1 MPRIAVLAMQGDFA
15 EHIEALKKLGSDAI
29 EARTPADIDSADGII
44 IPGGESTT
52 MTRLMKEYGLWESVR
67 QAHSK
72 GKAIW
77 GTCAGMIIA
86 SRSIVGQDKP
96 QETLGILDID
106 TQRNAYGRQLDS
118 FEENIQSSALKG
130 GPFHAVF
137 IRAPIIKRVGSK
149 VEVMARSAD
158 GSPIAV
164 QDGNVLAT
172 SFHPELTNDTRFH
185 AYFLTLLNKNK
196 IVRS

>member
-15 EHIEALKKLGSDAI
+15 EHIRALKQLGADAV
-29 EARTPADIDSADGII
+29 EARSPADIDSADGVV

-52 MTRLMKEYGLWESVR
+52 ITKLMKEYGLWDSVK
-67 QAHSK
+67 QAHAK

-77 GTCAGMIIA
+77 GTCAGMIIS
-86 SRSIVGQDKP
+86 SRNIVGQDKP
-96 QETLGILDID
+96 QETLGLIDID

-118 FEENIQSSALKG
+118 FEENIHSPAIKG

-137 IRAPIIKRVGSK
+137 IRAPILKRMGSK
-149 VEVMARSAD
+149 VEVVAKSAD

-164 QDGNVLAT
+164 REGNVLAT
-172 SFHPELTNDTRFH
+172 SFHPELTDDTRFH
-185 AYFLTLLNKNK
+185 AYFLSLINFT
-196 IVRS
+196 

>member
-15 EHIEALKKLGSDAI
+15 EHIHALKQLGADAI
-29 EARTPADIDSADGII
+29 EARTPADIESADGVV

-52 MTRLMKEYGLWESVR
+52 ITKLMKEYGLWDSVK

-72 GKAIW
+72 GKPIW

-86 SRSIVGQDKP
+86 SRSVVGQDRP
-96 QETLGILDID
+96 QETLGIIDID
-106 TQRNAYGRQLDS
+106 TQRNAYGRQADS
-118 FEENIQSSALKG
+118 FEENVQSQAIKG

-137 IRAPIIKRVGSK
+137 IRAPILKRVGSK
-149 VEVMARSAD
+149 VEIVAKSAD

-164 QDGNVLAT
+164 REGNVLAT
-172 SFHPELTNDTRFH
+172 SFHPELTDDTRFH
-185 AYFLTLLNKNK
+185 AYFLSLLKQ
-196 IVRS
+196 

>member
-15 EHIEALKKLGSDAI
+15 EHIHALKKLGADAI

-52 MTRLMKEYGLWESVR
+52 MTKLMKEYGIWDSLK
-67 QAHSK
+67 QAHAK

-86 SRSIVGQDKP
+86 SKAIVGQDRP
-96 QETLGILDID
+96 QESLGLID
-106 TQRNAYGRQLDS
+106 VDAQRNAYGRQLDS
-118 FEENIQSSALKG
+118 FEENVQSSAIKG

-137 IRAPIIKRVGSK
+137 IRAPILKRVGSK
-149 VEVMARSAD
+149 VEVVAKTAD
-158 GSPIAV
+158 GAPIAV
-164 QDGNVLAT
+164 REGNVLAT
-172 SFHPELTNDTRFH
+172 SFHPELTEDTRFH
-185 AYFLTLLNKNK
+185 AYFLTLIK
-196 IVRS
+196 R